1 MLGARPFFISLK
13 MSSSAELGLLARLPS
28 LASPLG
34 IASIVVIGVIAIYVI
49 EKLIGVPYPP
59 DIPLIREP
67 KGARRFSLR
76 TRWAYLTDCQAL
88 FYEAYH
94 EVHPPS
100 PLNDHH

>member
-1 MLGARPFFISLK
+1 MLVARQFFNSLK
-13 MSSSAELGLLARLPS
+13 MSSSTESSLLARV
-28 LASPLG
+28 ASPLG
-34 IASIVVIGVIAIYVI
+34 IASIVVIGFIAIYVI
-49 EKLIGVPYPP
+49 DKLTSVPYPP

-94 EVHPPS
+94 EVQPPS
-100 PLNDHH
+100 PLNDYH

>member
-1 MLGARPFFISLK
+1 MLGANQFFISLK
-13 MSSSAELGLLARLPS
+13 MSSSAGLDLLAGV
-28 LASPLG
+28 ASPLG
-34 IASIVVIGVIAIYVI
+34 IASIVVIVVLAIYVI
-49 EKLIGVPYPP
+49 DKLTAVPYPP

-94 EVHPPS
+94 EVQSPS
-100 PLNDHH
+100 PLNYHH